1 MRGEKR
7 LLDALLKTYRHLEKR
22 TKESA
27 TFVEKLYEENREAQ
41 LIRTIPGFG
50 KYLSVLVA
58 VEIADLS
65 RFADAAHL
73 HAYAGVIPSVHS
85 SGDNTYYG
93 KIIRAGNRR
102 LRWAAVEAVWPAI
115 RADFDLR
122 CFYERLARRK
132 GANKAKVAA
141 ARRLLTIVYKVW
153 KEQRNYIPYRR

>member
-1 MRGEKR
+1 
-7 LLDALLKTYRHLEKR
+7 
-22 TKESA
+22 
-27 TFVEKLYEENREAQ
+27 
-41 LIRTIPGFG
+41 
-50 KYLSVLVA
+50 

-65 RFADAAHL
+65 RFADASHL

-85 SGDNTYYG
+85 SGDKTYYG
-93 KIIRAGNRR
+93 KIIRAGNRW

-132 GANKAKVAA
+132 GANKAKVAT
-141 ARRLLTIVYKVW
+141 ARRLLTIIYKVW